1 MLHQKRIYS
10 TILGIVIVGGMA
22 LAGNQFIRPAKP
34 ANEPAHQNQE
44 GVLLSTAQADHK
56 VFNHLQELESFSDVI
71 IEASVA
77 SPGTVEEFFQN
88 GHKIDAANKV
98 QVKVNRSYKGD
109 LKEGNE
115 ITVYEPGY
123 MKDGLYV
130 NIEGYKTMNTSG
142 KYMLFL
148 SKAPTGTYAVEGVY
162 QGKFD
167 LNIQQEAKL
176 TDYKT
181 SPYTMQEFEKLD
193 YVGYEM
199 ETFNSLKKEVL
210 SKYGSQ

>member
-1 MLHQKRIYS
+1 M
-10 TILGIVIVGGMA
+10 TILGIVIVGSAA
-22 LAGNQFIRPAKP
+22 LAGNQYIRPAKQ
-34 ANEPAHQNQE
+34 ANESAQE

-56 VFNHLQELESFSDVI
+56 VFNNLQELESFADVI
-71 IEASVA
+71 IEANVI

-130 NIEGYKTMNTSG
+130 NIEGYKIMNMSG

-167 LNIQQEAKL
+167 LNIKQEVKV

-181 SPYTMQEFEKLD
+181 SSYTLQEFEKLD
-193 YVGYEM
+193 YVGHEI

-210 SKYGSQ
+210 SKYGSK